1 MINQLLKYKCILFL
15 PIYIC
20 CIVAVI
26 FVVSCK
32 KEKAEI
38 SCKEGFSTIDY
49 DYFFIADNET
59 NFSSFQGYPEKFKI
73 LNDSSFNQHQDFF
86 NVECFPEIDFTKKM
100 LIINLDE
107 GFISNSDQ
115 CSPSYISVF
124 TQACSNPN
132 QVEIKI
138 HQNFNS
144 RVVWAVGLPNRIAH
158 IFVMDKNFENND
170 VNILTIKK

>member
-1 MINQLLKYKCILFL
+1 MINQLLKYKCISFL
-15 PIYIC
+15 PTC
-20 CIVAVI
+20 CIAVVI
-26 FVVSCK
+26 FVISCK

-59 NFSSFQGYPEKFKI
+59 SFSSFQGYPEKFKI

-86 NVECFPEIDFTKKM
+86 NTECFPEIDFTKKM

-107 GFISNSDQ
+107 GFISSNQ
-115 CSPSYISVF
+115 CSPHSYFSVF
-124 TQACSNPN
+124 THVCSDLN

-138 HQNFNS
+138 HQNINT
-144 RVVWAVGLPNRIAH
+144 RVVYYPNIPRSIAH
-158 IFVMDKNFENND
+158 IFVMDKNFEDND